1 MSDSK
6 VFMFPE
12 SGTSNG
18 NLVSM
23 LAPLLQQRGVD
34 PNVLL
39 AMNRNND
46 GFGGEGGWFMWV
58 IFLFFLMGWG
68 GNGWNGF
75 GNRGT
80 EGLANQINNDYGRD
94 LLLQAINGNG
104 TAISQLATTLNCDVN
119 AIQTAINSVSASVAN
134 VGTQVGMSGQQVI
147 NAIQSGNQQIAAQ
160 MAQCC
165 CDNKL
170 LVTNQGYENRIA
182 NLEQTNQLGSKM
194 DSNASSISSKVDGVT
209 TAIANQTALI
219 NDKFCA
225 LEMRDMQAKINQLQ
239 EEKSTLQNHISNANQ
254 TSQIQGYIAS
264 VVNPIAQEVNA
275 IKAAQPA
282 TVTLPYSCATAVPT
296 ALAYQYGISNVN
308 QGLWF

>member
-12 SGTSNG
+12 QSSNSGIM
-18 NLVSM
+18 SM
-23 LAPLLQQRGVD
+23 LAPLLQQKGVD

-39 AMNRNND
+39 AMKNNS

-68 GNGWNGF
+68 GNGWGGF

-80 EGLANQINNDYGRD
+80 EGLSNQINNDYGRD
-94 LLLQAINGNG
+94 LLLQAINGNA
-104 TAISQLATTLNCDVN
+104 TAISQLTTTLNCDVN
-119 AIQTAINSVSASVAN
+119 AIQSAINSVNSSVSN
-134 VGTQVGMSGQQVI
+134 VSNQVGLSSQQVI
-147 NAIQSGNQQIAAQ
+147 NAIQSGNQTIAAQ

-170 LVTNQGYENRIA
+170 LVTNQGYESRIA
-182 NLEQTNQLGSKM
+182 TLEQTNQLGSK
-194 DSNASSISSKVDGVT
+194 VDNGT
-209 TAIANQTALI
+209 SQITNAIANQTALI
-219 NDKFCA
+219 NDRFCA
-225 LEMRDMQAKINQLQ
+225 LEMRDMQAKIDALQ

-254 TSQIQGYIAS
+254 TTQIQSYIAS

-275 IKAAQPA
+275 IKSAQPA

-296 ALAYQYGISNVN
+296 ALAYQQGLST
-308 QGLWF
+308 QGLWY